1 MWVIMKTNKEMI
13 ILFFKKSNITIIVNG
28 SVDNHVKIEEIKMSC
43 LSLRKSFAWK
53 TLTKSRN
60 ITVNPGYKMVYL
72 LSQILLLKI
81 IFTVLKTYFC
91 SKHKECS

>member
-13 ILFFKKSNITIIVNG
+13 ILFFKKCNITVIVNG

-43 LSLRKSFAWK
+43 PSLRKSFAWK
-53 TLTKSRN
+53 TPIKTRN
-60 ITVNPGYKMVYL
+60 ITANPGYKVVYL

-81 IFTVLKTYFC
+81 IFTVLIVPILLLKI
-91 SKHKECS
+91 